1 MGNVFHCSVDWR
13 PSASGLVTLVATHLA
28 VVDVNSL
35 QLQFYVS
42 LINIDEVQKNN
53 CWTSEPCFATIGP
66 IFSNCL

>member
-1 MGNVFHCSVDWR
+1 MGNVFYCSVDWR

-42 LINIDEVQKNN
+42 LINIDEVQKTTAGRRNHV
-53 CWTSEPCFATIGP
+53 
-66 IFSNCL
+66 LRL